1 VVGEWYK
8 LRSKLVHEGQRPSE
22 EDAIRHQ
29 QYLMRAIPSM
39 GALATDHDSY
49 DGALAAL
56 DGLAAGD
63 ASGIPDGFSRRGQ
76 WWSKVDVVEALS
88 RPAL

>member
-1 VVGEWYK
+1 
-8 LRSKLVHEGQRPSE
+8 
-22 EDAIRHQ
+22 
-29 QYLMRAIPSM
+29 M

-56 DGLAAGD
+56 DGAAAGD
-63 ASGIPDGFSRRGQ
+63 ASGIPDGFSRQGQ